1 MEMVA
6 ELTQADQIGF
16 RASLG
21 DIFAQLSDKQE
32 LLKSL
37 VAAHEREQRGQRS
50 EMNNNHY
57 IFALVQADQLI
68 KCVCDLVDK
77 RHPLLR
83 QIEML
88 MDMPHSPPLFRVPT
102 ALKVR
107 SVAFGSYWSQKFLG
121 RFEDLFD
128 DPKENPLPSWR
139 AINWIV
145 EDYGLS
151 RTEQLSWANV
161 YRATVDSTWTVDPP
175 PAVATNIHFC
185 ACERRFK
192 WEQGAT
198 IDSVEYNWPKIPGQ
212 FDTSTHCAEAYKKF
226 WEMHKTHTDPVCY
239 RAAIFCN
246 FLVKMCELGV
256 IINVNQF
263 DSANPEFHLDVKLRY
278 HLTRWKRMIELMA
291 MTHFLYGS
299 NGCFVNGFTTTKI
312 ALDKWLKRQ
321 ELGQTKPYQEDEQVK
336 KESIRLRAIELK
348 REQRDRDNMRNATK
362 RINYNP

>member
-1 MEMVA
+1 
-6 ELTQADQIGF
+6 
-16 RASLG
+16 
-21 DIFAQLSDKQE
+21 
-32 LLKSL
+32 
-37 VAAHEREQRGQRS
+37 
-50 EMNNNHY
+50 
-57 IFALVQADQLI
+57 
-68 KCVCDLVDK
+68 
-77 RHPLLR
+77 
-83 QIEML
+83 ML
-88 MDMPHSPPLFRVPT
+88 MDMPHSPPMFRVPT

-226 WEMHKTHTDPVCY
+226 WEMHKTHTDP
-239 RAAIFCN
+239 
-246 FLVKMCELGV
+246 
-256 IINVNQF
+256 
-263 DSANPEFHLDVKLRY
+263 
-278 HLTRWKRMIELMA
+278 
-291 MTHFLYGS
+291 
-299 NGCFVNGFTTTKI
+299 
-312 ALDKWLKRQ
+312 

-362 RINYNP
+362 RINYDP